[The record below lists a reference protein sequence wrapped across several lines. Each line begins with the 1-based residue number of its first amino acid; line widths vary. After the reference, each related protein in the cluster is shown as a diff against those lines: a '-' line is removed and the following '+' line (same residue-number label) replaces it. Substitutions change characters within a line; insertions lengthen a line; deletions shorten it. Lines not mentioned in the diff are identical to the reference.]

1 MKMTSL
7 CYIENDGKYLM
18 LHRVKKVN
26 DENQDKWIGI
36 GGKFEDGEMPED
48 CVVREVKEETG
59 LSLKSCKYRGIV
71 TFVSN
76 EFGTEYMHLFTSDSY
91 SGELTECDEGEL
103 VWIDK
108 KDILGLNIWEGDKV
122 FLELLDTCDDFFS
135 LKLIYEGDKLVDS
148 KVHYY

>member
-7 CYIENDGKYLM
+7 CYSENDGKYLM

>member
-1 MKMTSL
+1 
-7 CYIENDGKYLM
+7 
-18 LHRVKKVN
+18 
-26 DENQDKWIGI
+26 
-36 GGKFEDGEMPED
+36 MPED

>member
-48 CVVREVKEETG
+48 CVVRDVKEETG